1 MSRPLIQR
9 RIDEL
14 EAMFEIERVDPDVL
28 RLLEVELSF
37 RSVPRATTLLAN
49 VKRVLNGGTVL
60 PSARQKELFDHKAP
74 VAAQV
79 PLLKDQPKPAVS
91 SLPRM
96 PLEDAL
102 KVLKTTLGAPWEA
115 VEASRRQV
123 VDRAH
128 PDKLAGLSEEKRRIL
143 KEEARRA
150 NAAYVAV
157 FLERKA

>member
-1 MSRPLIQR
+1 MSRPLIQC

-14 EAMFEIERVDPDVL
+14 EAMFESEQGDPEVL
-28 RLLEVELSF
+28 HLLEVELSF
-37 RSVPRATTLLAN
+37 RSVPRATMLLAN
-49 VKRVLNGGTVL
+49 VKRVLNSGTVL
-60 PSARQKELFDHKAP
+60 PVAKQKELFDHKAP

-79 PLLKDQPKPAVS
+79 PLLKDPVKPAVS
-91 SLPRM
+91 SLPHM

-102 KVLKTTLGAPWEA
+102 KVLKITLGAPWEA
-115 VEASRRQV
+115 VEASRRQA

-128 PDKLAGLSEEKRRIL
+128 PDKLAGLSEEKRGIL

-157 FLERKA
+157 FSERKA

>member
-14 EAMFEIERVDPDVL
+14 EAMFELEQADPDVL

-49 VKRVLNGGTVL
+49 VRRALNGGIVL
-60 PSARQKELFDHKAP
+60 PPAKQKELFSPEAP
-74 VAAQV
+74 VSVPV
-79 PLLKDQPKPAVS
+79 PLPKDPPKPAVS
-91 SLPRM
+91 SLQPM
-96 PLEDAL
+96 PLEEAF
-102 KVLKTTLGAPWEA
+102 KVLKITSGAPWEA
-115 VEASRRQV
+115 VEASRRQA

-128 PDKLAGLSEEKRRIL
+128 PDKLAGLSEYKRGIL

-150 NAAYVAV
+150 NAAYLAV
-157 FLERKA
+157 FSERKA